1 MRESGIQPDAPS
13 CTVNPASQGPKD
25 HPLRPLRTM
34 VDPEFRSGLH
44 TLPVDSGHDSI
55 PPQKPLRVPLLTA
68 FHSIRSERWLME
80 PMGKKLLRRRFVD
93 ISTGMPNALT
103 SLDLHQEQRPFSR

>member
-1 MRESGIQPDAPS
+1 
-13 CTVNPASQGPKD
+13 
-25 HPLRPLRTM
+25 
-34 VDPEFRSGLH
+34 
-44 TLPVDSGHDSI
+44 
-55 PPQKPLRVPLLTA
+55 LLTA

-80 PMGKKLLRRRFVD
+80 PMGQKLLRRRFVD